1 MGDVISVVV
10 SGFVVVDS
18 VGFVGSV
25 ASVDTSSVAANGV
38 GVVVINDIGIIVA
51 IDYTGVG
58 VVVIDDNGVI
68 VAIDDTGVVVVV
80 LGDAVSVV
88 VRGFVVIES
97 AGFVDA
103 IAATDNGILMKMLSF
118 V

>member
-10 SGFVVVDS
+10 SGFAVADS

-25 ASVDTSSVAANGV
+25 ASVDTSAFAA
-38 GVVVINDIGIIVA
+38 
-51 IDYTGVG
+51 YGVG